1 MSKLDS
7 SAPHITDATTF
18 NDLADWGVQPD
29 GIEGASKSSGRLL
42 FKRPDPAVGGNSPEA
57 GLWVCTPGKWPLTI
71 PRDEFCHFIAGRA
84 TYVRDTIDG
93 SVGETIEVRP
103 GTCVH
108 FSAGWSG
115 ICTVHET
122 IRNAYML
129 R

>member
-1 MSKLDS
+1 MSANLQS
-7 SAPHITDATTF
+7 SAPHITDATTYD
-18 NDLADWGVQPD
+18 DLVDWGKQPD
-29 GIEGASKSSGRLL
+29 CIEGNSKSTGRLL

-57 GLWVCTPGKWPLTI
+57 GLWVCTPGKWPLKI

-84 TYVRDTIDG
+84 TYVRDD
-93 SVGETIEVRP
+93 GETIEVRP

-108 FSAGWSG
+108 FPAGWSG

>member
-1 MSKLDS
+1 MYSRDQV
-7 SAPHITDATTF
+7 
-18 NDLADWGVQPD
+18 LALVRERIHHPAGMR
-29 GIEGASKSSGRLL
+29 ELL
-42 FKRPDPAVGGNSPEA
+42 QLLK
-57 GLWVCTPGKWPLTI
+57 I

-84 TYVRDTIDG
+84 TYVRDPIDG
-93 SVGETIEVRP
+93 KGVETIEVRP

-108 FSAGWSG
+108 FPAGWSG